1 MQCLYKKEKKIRTSC
16 LVNIVYIFIKKTSKQ
31 PETTIEL
38 LCIDLI
44 YIDTIQYHVTS
55 CLLLLTNCLCGGLQN
70 NWSIKTFDSKVLIKR
85 NKKNYFAYYNYIYR
99 NFLKNDNFKIDFFF
113 KEVFHYQTTSPRREV
128 LASKVYIVSYYQ

>member
-44 YIDTIQYHVTS
+44 YIDTI
-55 CLLLLTNCLCGGLQN
+55 
-70 NWSIKTFDSKVLIKR
+70 
-85 NKKNYFAYYNYIYR
+85 
-99 NFLKNDNFKIDFFF
+99 
-113 KEVFHYQTTSPRREV
+113 
-128 LASKVYIVSYYQ
+128 